1 MKKVFLVLLCASLF
15 VACGNKKT
23 QEEQAVDTVA
33 TEVVAEEPVVEEPVA
48 EEPVAEAAPAK
59 TTTTTSSKKQ
69 TVKEHAQAAAENVA
83 NAAIDKAESNATETV
98 NNSTTPNK
106 KRR

>member
-59 TTTTTSSKKQ
+59 TTTTSSKKQ